1 MQRTIHHLSHPL
13 AQTPLLSI
21 PLLLGLYTEVD
32 MWVERLRMSEP
43 LGVVEGVVALTFHL
57 PLEEESDIMMVSRN
71 YILS

>member
-1 MQRTIHHLSHPL
+1 MQRAIHHLSHPL

-57 PLEEESDIMMVSRN
+57 PLEEESVIMMVCRN
-71 YILS
+71 YMLS